1 MGVILFIVIGFVAG
15 LIARAVLPGRQ
26 QQMGIAATTILGMV
40 GSLVGGIIGSLFSRE
55 SITSIHPSGVILSI
69 IGAIIVLYLWTRV
82 GGQQKVS
89 A

>member
-1 MGVILFIVIGFVAG
+1 MGVILYIVIGFVAG
-15 LIARAVLPGRQ
+15 IIARSVLPGR

-55 SITSIHPSGVILSI
+55 SITAIHPSGVVLSI